1 MTTNKTKRENKRL
14 KKHLKKH
21 LKKDKT
27 KKKHRHHRRKS
38 VSSWK
43 NHYTYESDNLNT
55 TSIGNA
61 SNNKNNDIIVNG
73 LRDFLA
79 LKKDKSK

>member
-1 MTTNKTKRENKRL
+1 MTTNKTKREKKRL
-14 KKHLKKH
+14 KKHLKK
-21 LKKDKT
+21 LLNKDKT
-27 KKKHRHHRRKS
+27 KKKHRRKS